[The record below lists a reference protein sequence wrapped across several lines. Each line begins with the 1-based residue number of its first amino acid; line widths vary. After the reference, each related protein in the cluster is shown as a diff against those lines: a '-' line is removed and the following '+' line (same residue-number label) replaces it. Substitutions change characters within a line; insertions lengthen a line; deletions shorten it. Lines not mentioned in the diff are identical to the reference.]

1 MRLAR
6 WPAPARQWLRDR
18 APTRSASSRCAA
30 ETKYFQWPAKPGPYR
45 IALANGFIANDWRV
59 QMIKVAKAYA
69 SQPSVK
75 EDIKEFKVVSVGED
89 VAAQIAAVNNFIDQ
103 GYDAIIVNAN
113 NSAAFGSVVKKANE
127 AGVVLLSF
135 DNVIDDPSN
144 IQINVDQKSAS
155 AVIAGEFLLKETT
168 ADPAKFLFVRG
179 PAGQPVDIARAEG
192 FNEAIAKLRP
202 QGRSDRSGRQL
213 GAGDA
218 QKVTADAIAAGGMFD
233 GIYVEGGS
241 QGAAQAMIDAGKFI
255 VPMSGEDENAFRMLC
270 NANHD
275 KGMHCQSG
283 GTGPAQ
289 SAVTIKT
296 AIAALKGEKIPQAI
310 ALPTSISYSP
320 YKEGVDVFPDLPA
333 ASSPATTSRPARSAS
348 RPRKS
353 APRPARTTSLAQD
366 RSGATGCSRPWRS
379 LRPVGEGWDGSRA
392 LRPSCAWKASPSTTA
407 ACGRSRTCASSA
419 SAAASTPCWARTAPA
434 SRR

>member
-1 MRLAR
+1 MKFATGMLRSVSISALAAAAFTVGSAYAAG
-6 WPAPARQWLRDR
+6 PAVVAGPGADPGCFKPQTAD
-18 APTRSASSRCAA
+18 
-30 ETKYFQWPAKPGPYR
+30 TKFFQWPAKKGPYR

-69 SQPSVK
+69 SQDSVK
-75 EDIKEFKVVSVGED
+75 ADVKEFKVVSVGQD

-113 NSAAFGSVVKKANE
+113 NSAAFGSVVKKAND

-135 DNVIDDPSN
+135 DNIIDDPGN
-144 IQINVDQKSAS
+144 IQINVDQKG
-155 AVIAGEFLLKETT
+155 IGRMAGEFLLKETK
-168 ADPAKFLFVRG
+168 ADPAKILFVRG
-179 PAGQPVDIARAEG
+179 PAGQPVDVARADG
-192 FNEAIAKLRP
+192 LNEAISK
-202 QGRSDRSGRQL
+202 SGRKVEVTEVI
-213 GAGDA
+213 GNWNPGDG

-241 QGAAQAMIDAGKFI
+241 QGVAQAMLDAGKFI

-296 AIAALKGEKIPQAI
+296 AIAALKGEKIPQQI
-310 ALPTSISYSP
+310 ALPTSIFLLALQGRRARCSRS
-320 YKEGVDVFPDLPA
+320 FRA
-333 ASSPATTSRPARSAS
+333 ACSRATTSRTARSAS
-348 RPRKS
+348 PPRKS
-353 APRPARTTSLAQD
+353 GRRPGKTTSL
-366 RSGATGCSRPWRS
+366 S
-379 LRPVGEGWDGSRA
+379 
-392 LRPSCAWKASPSTTA
+392 
-407 ACGRSRTCASSA
+407 
-419 SAAASTPCWARTAPA
+419 
-434 SRR
+434 